1 MFAFHDQHEK
11 QRTYMKNKNIN
22 ILASTFGEEK
32 RWVNWKHVTVD
43 GKITKVPYAIN
54 NTNDPIN
61 DTKASTADPLTWST
75 YEDAIKASSNVGIVF
90 MSDRLLLGIDIDD
103 CLEGNTIVHEEKEK
117 IEKLI
122 KEAGTYVEISPSN
135 KGLHLFLSLTAP
147 LQLTANRK
155 GSFEAYTSGRFFTV
169 TNNPYKEALSV
180 RTVTPDVAIALLSI
194 IGHPWGKRETQ
205 QNIVVPGMVSLDE
218 ATILSKMFESK
229 IGDKIKSLYNGDIN
243 AYDNDD
249 SAADLAICSYLA
261 FWTGCNAEQMERLWL
276 NSPLGAREKTQNRK
290 DYRDR
295 TISKAIEGCTEVYS
309 QNYSDSKEE
318 EVISIETIEE
328 ILQQIPSNT
337 PVVKLMEVLEP
348 VFEKLIKIEKI
359 TAESFITNNIKD
371 YFNLTKEDAKKYIP
385 YLKGLKAK
393 SLKVRKEDKKTKERL
408 LLILDRV
415 IDFPE
420 VHEAVSE
427 IGIVNAETLKIITT
441 IIVSANLH
449 LNPPLW
455 LLLIGVPSS
464 FKTELVG
471 LFGAMDGVYTLDTL
485 TENAFCSGYVPPDG
499 SETQDLLPLLDN
511 KAFIIKDLNTLFS
524 MNEEMVKK
532 ILGDLTSIFDGKF
545 QKFTATRGLVEYNS
559 LFSMIGCITPSIL
572 IKHYNYATQLGPR
585 FLFLRLPNLTEEEM
599 QTGFKKSWNET
610 DRKGKIIKTR
620 QVVSSYCTQLI
631 NKIKQHKN
639 GFEAEKIQ
647 NKINSIAK
655 FICNAR
661 GVAITGKAS
670 FQNEEGESIEYYEI
684 KDWQVEHPWRIL
696 NQIKHLL
703 QILSFIDGKS
713 SADEEEISLIRPIIL
728 STMPVDRAEVLRI
741 LVLKCGLSATELSKE
756 IRKSAKTIRRTLKE
770 LEALEIIDCYKDSEK
785 YKSNK
790 IPYLYFIREEFA
802 SILGAPMPSPEFLS
816 LSKAVTEGTET
827 PVDDDDDIVPRLKNI
842 PTLPREEDDITS
854 LKEVERDIDDTDDGL
869 NF

>member
-1 MFAFHDQHEK
+1 MEI
-11 QRTYMKNKNIN
+11 NKNIN

-32 RWVNWKHVTVD
+32 RWVNWRYETID

-54 NTNDPIN
+54 NTKDPIN

-90 MSDRLLLGIDIDD
+90 VPDQMLLGIDIDH
-103 CLEGNTIVHEEKEK
+103 CLEGNVIVHEEKEK

-122 KEAGTYVEISPSN
+122 KEANTYTEISPSN

-147 LQLTANRK
+147 LHLIANRK
-155 GSFEAYTSGRFFTV
+155 GLFEAYTSGRFFTV
-169 TNNPYKEALSV
+169 TNNPYKEVLPV
-180 RTVTPDVAIALLSI
+180 RTVAPDEAIALLSI
-194 IGHPWGKRETQ
+194 IGYPWGKREAQEKKITQ
-205 QNIVVPGMVSLDE
+205 IQNTVSLLDD
-218 ATILSKMFESK
+218 ATVLSKMFASK
-229 IGDKIKSLYNGDIN
+229 SGDKIKSLYNGDITQ
-243 AYDNDD
+243 YSNDD
-249 SAADLAICSYLA
+249 SSADMALCSHLA
-261 FWTGCNAEQMERLWL
+261 FWTGRIAEQMERLWL

-295 TISKAIEGCTEVYS
+295 TISKAIEGCAEVYS
-309 QNYSDSKEE
+309 QNYSDSKEGK
-318 EVISIETIEE
+318 VISIETIEE
-328 ILQQIPSNT
+328 ILQRIPPNT
-337 PVVKLMEVLEP
+337 PVVKLTEVLEP

-359 TAESFITNNIKD
+359 TAESFITNNIKN

-393 SLKVRKEDKKTKERL
+393 LLKARKEDKKTKERL
-408 LLILDRV
+408 LLILDRG

-427 IGIVNAETLKIITT
+427 IGIVNVETLKIITA

-585 FLFLRLPNLTEEEM
+585 FLFLRLPNLTEGEM

-620 QVVSSYCTQLI
+620 QIVSSYCTQLI

-655 FICNAR
+655 FICKAR
-661 GVAITGKAS
+661 GVATTGKAS

-684 KDWQVEHPWRIL
+684 KDWQVEDPWRIL

-703 QILSFIDGKS
+703 QVLSFIDGKS
-713 SADEEEISLIRPIIL
+713 SVDEEEIS
-728 STMPVDRAEVLRI
+728 V
-741 LVLKCGLSATELSKE
+741 
-756 IRKSAKTIRRTLKE
+756 
-770 LEALEIIDCYKDSEK
+770 
-785 YKSNK
+785 
-790 IPYLYFIREEFA
+790 
-802 SILGAPMPSPEFLS
+802 
-816 LSKAVTEGTET
+816 
-827 PVDDDDDIVPRLKNI
+827 
-842 PTLPREEDDITS
+842 
-854 LKEVERDIDDTDDGL
+854 
-869 NF
+869 